1 MKSIKNSFL
10 ALSVLSLTACMSTQP
25 PVITQE
31 SNEVYQFD
39 DNASFALN
47 VAQMTRKTAGLS
59 DVELPEDAQFKAN
72 SGLVGAE
79 YAMSFLT
86 GGLVDLAGSMGAQS
100 QADRAFNWKPMLVF
114 LGDVNEKTVDADALK
129 LVEKGLT
136 ETFNNIE
143 GTQYVGIARSRSSHL
158 TNNFMYFYKGGELCH
173 SERVH
178 ANYTSPEPHPLFIDY
193 DPELFNGSCSS
204 AVKIEVTGKVNY
216 KGEDKDVV
224 TMTILNGYEGYDSI
238 AVKTAGFALV
248 PKSYGVWGSGI
259 KYTVPAPYVVHDN
272 TMYLFTKENSSFK
285 LK

>member
-25 PVITQE
+25 PVISQE

-72 SGLVGAE
+72 RGLVGAA

-100 QADRAFNWKPMLVF
+100 QADRAFNWKPMFVF
-114 LGDVNEKTVDADALK
+114 LGDLDSQNIDADAVK
-129 LVEKGLT
+129 VVERELT
-136 ETFNNIE
+136 NTFNNIDSE
-143 GTQYVGIARSRSSHL
+143 FLGLMRSSSS
-158 TNNFMYFYKGGELCH
+158 NRDDNFGVAFKGARCEP
-173 SERVH
+173 SKQTS
-178 ANYTSPEPHPLFIDY
+178 YTYAGLLRGGLFLDVKPEY
-193 DPELFNGSCSS
+193 DRACGFFVDIN
-204 AVKIEVTGKVNY
+204 VTGKVNVE
-216 KGEDKDVV
+216 GEVKDVI
-224 TMTILNGYEGYDSI
+224 TLTIIGGYKRIDEILIATSGY
-238 AVKTAGFALV
+238 AVV
-248 PKSYGVWGSGI
+248 PQTYGSWGGV
-259 KYTVPAPYVVHDN
+259 KYTVPAPYVIHDN

>member
-10 ALSVLSLTACMSTQP
+10 ALSVLSLTACMSTQL

-114 LGDVNEKTVDADALK
+114 LGDVHEKTVDADALK
-129 LVEKGLT
+129 IVERELT
-136 ETFNNIE
+136 NTFNNIE
-143 GTQYVGIARSRSSHL
+143 GTKFNALLRIKSDHFD
-158 TNNFMYFYKGGELCH
+158 NNFMLFYKGGVIC
-173 SERVH
+173 
-178 ANYTSPEPHPLFIDY
+178 
-193 DPELFNGSCSS
+193 DPSKNTTFNFTGEIENSNLLNFDRKLNGSC
-204 AVKIEVTGKVNY
+204 AAGIKIEVVGKVEY
-216 KGEDKDVV
+216 KNQIKDVI
-224 TMTILNGYEGYDSI
+224 TLTFINGYESFTDMAAATS
-238 AVKTAGFALV
+238 GFALV

-259 KYTVPAPYVVHDN
+259 KYTVPAPYVIHDN

>member
-59 DVELPEDAQFKAN
+59 DAELPEDAQFKAN
-72 SGLVGAE
+72 RGLVGAE

-114 LGDVNEKTVDADALK
+114 LGDLDNQNVDADAVK
-129 LVEKGLT
+129 VVEAELT
-136 ETFNNIE
+136 KTF
-143 GTQYVGIARSRSSHL
+143 
-158 TNNFMYFYKGGELCH
+158 
-173 SERVH
+173 
-178 ANYTSPEPHPLFIDY
+178 D
-193 DPELFNGSCSS
+193 
-204 AVKIEVTGKVNY
+204 
-216 KGEDKDVV
+216 
-224 TMTILNGYEGYDSI
+224 
-238 AVKTAGFALV
+238 
-248 PKSYGVWGSGI
+248 
-259 KYTVPAPYVVHDN
+259 
-272 TMYLFTKENSSFK
+272 
-285 LK
+285 